1 MSVRKAYG
9 ALMTTLVLVSLCW
22 LLWWGFYRTIETIDT
37 EPVRRGHIE
46 DAVAAQGVLQPHR
59 YVDVGAQVSGQIKRI
74 VVQSGGTVRKGEL
87 LLEIDPAL
95 QQAAV
100 QADRAALDSLRAEL
114 AEQQAQ
120 RTLDTQQMQRQTRL
134 AELDSTSQEQVQI
147 ARANLNK
154 TEARIASLKARIEGA
169 QSTLRGNEA
178 LLGYTRIYAP
188 MDGTVVTLEAREGQ
202 TLNATYQTPS
212 VLRIADLTRMTV
224 WASVSEADVGRVRA
238 GMPVWFTTLGL
249 RDSQGWPRR
258 WEGTLRQLLP
268 APPTAST
275 GEGSEST
282 PSSQVVNY
290 TALFDVDNT
299 DGALMP
305 QMSARVFFVSA
316 GARDV
321 LLAPLA
327 LLEPA
332 EDETFTVPV
341 LKDGQ
346 VQQRPVRIGVRDR
359 LNAEVLSGLEE
370 GEALVT
376 GITTQRGS
384 QRLRW

>member
-1 MSVRKAYG
+1 M
-9 ALMTTLVLVSLCW
+9 
-22 LLWWGFYRTIETIDT
+22 
-37 EPVRRGHIE
+37 
-46 DAVAAQGVLQPHR
+46 
-59 YVDVGAQVSGQIKRI
+59 
-74 VVQSGGTVRKGEL
+74 
-87 LLEIDPAL
+87 
-95 QQAAV
+95 
-100 QADRAALDSLRAEL
+100 
-114 AEQQAQ
+114 
-120 RTLDTQQMQRQTRL
+120 
-134 AELDSTSQEQVQI
+134 
-147 ARANLNK
+147 
-154 TEARIASLKARIEGA
+154 
-169 QSTLRGNEA
+169 
-178 LLGYTRIYAP
+178 
-188 MDGTVVTLEAREGQ
+188 
-202 TLNATYQTPS
+202 
-212 VLRIADLTRMTV
+212 
-224 WASVSEADVGRVRA
+224 
-238 GMPVWFTTLGL
+238 
-249 RDSQGWPRR
+249 
-258 WEGTLRQLLP
+258 
-268 APPTAST
+268 
-275 GEGSEST
+275 
-282 PSSQVVNY
+282 VNY

>member
-238 GMPVWFTTLGL
+238 GMPVWF
-249 RDSQGWPRR
+249 
-258 WEGTLRQLLP
+258 
-268 APPTAST
+268 
-275 GEGSEST
+275 
-282 PSSQVVNY
+282 
-290 TALFDVDNT
+290 
-299 DGALMP
+299 
-305 QMSARVFFVSA
+305 
-316 GARDV
+316 
-321 LLAPLA
+321 
-327 LLEPA
+327 
-332 EDETFTVPV
+332 
-341 LKDGQ
+341 
-346 VQQRPVRIGVRDR
+346 
-359 LNAEVLSGLEE
+359 
-370 GEALVT
+370 
-376 GITTQRGS
+376 
-384 QRLRW
+384 